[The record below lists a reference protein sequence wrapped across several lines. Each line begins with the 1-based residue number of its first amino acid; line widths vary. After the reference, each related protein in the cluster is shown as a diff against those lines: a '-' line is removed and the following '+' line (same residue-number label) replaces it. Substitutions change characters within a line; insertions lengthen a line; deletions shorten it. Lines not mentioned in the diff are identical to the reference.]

1 MQEKIRF
8 LSYIFIECMIFN
20 ERFFS
25 ENDFKTLLKSQR
37 LDDSYEYFQE
47 DVEDVLVAFT
57 ECELAEN
64 QREYFLDKDNY
75 WKPLVCK
82 DSKAEYNISKI
93 VADLN
98 LHLMIE
104 NSIEDFYSVSCD
116 VVNKINDYIDFY
128 LLRETIYD

>member
-47 DVEDVLVAFT
+47 DVEDVLIAFT

-75 WKPLVCK
+75 WKPLDCK
-82 DSKAEYNISKI
+82 ESKVEYNISKI

-116 VVNKINDYIDFY
+116 VVNKIDDYIDFY